1 MFSKELLYKTE
12 GIILNKEQSNDVDA
26 VLTVYTRNRGKIYVK
41 AKGVRKKESKLKGF
55 LEPFSHNSF
64 LLARSKTWA
73 DVLAGAETIEYFA
86 TIFQDVQ
93 RLALAFFIAET
104 LDKTIVA
111 PERDEEM
118 WQFIVK
124 VFQTLNDRKYAPEK
138 IKVAFEKRIL
148 EMLGYGHSGKN
159 LLNQIC
165 ELAGEEI
172 KSHKFLTQ
180 VLNA

>member
-12 GIILNKEQSNDVDA
+12 GIVLNKEQSNDVDA
-26 VLTVYTRNRGKIYVK
+26 ILTVYTRNRGKIYVK

-64 LLARSKTWA
+64 LLVRSRTWA

-86 TIFQDVQ
+86 TVFEDVR

-111 PERDEEM
+111 PERDEEA

-124 VFQTLNDRKYAPEK
+124 VFQTLNNKNYAPEK

-148 EMLGYGHSGKN
+148 EVLGYDSSGKN
-159 LLNQIC
+159 LLRQIN

-172 KSHKFLTQ
+172 KSHKFLQ
-180 VLNA
+180 EVLT